1 MIMLQLTKLGGAELK
16 RLAFLIGSNNSGTKA
31 SLAASIW
38 RDLRA
43 PRRILRSESPTR
55 VLSIDMGIRNL
66 AFCVLDFTRS
76 RGQNAKAQ
84 SNPSVSVEQLTKTL
98 PSTLDSTSLVS
109 WQCLSVSSLDK
120 SVFSPSFPVKAPSP
134 TNTSTKPIKEA
145 FDPAT
150 FARLACRLVTAVLL
164 PYKPDVV
171 LIERQRHR
179 SGGSPS
185 VAEWTIRVNMFE
197 CMIHAVLETLRQHE
211 KTCTI
216 DSSWR
221 SPEVF
226 SADPKRVSQFWTM
239 EGHSDGD
246 TNDGEVMNHIT
257 DSTGRAAKKSEKIK
271 HAKIGVAEK
280 WLLSGLKTSEEARK
294 MRAAFLEMLERK
306 RSPKARKAKANKGS
320 NPTTIDLSSS
330 MTMDESTPDRIDL
343 VKLDD
348 LADCLLQGVAWLQW
362 EMNRSQIVQAVDMDQ
377 G

>member
-1 MIMLQLTKLGGAELK
+1 M
-16 RLAFLIGSNNSGTKA
+16 
-31 SLAASIW
+31 
-38 RDLRA
+38 
-43 PRRILRSESPTR
+43 
-55 VLSIDMGIRNL
+55 
-66 AFCVLDFTRS
+66 
-76 RGQNAKAQ
+76 
-84 SNPSVSVEQLTKTL
+84 
-98 PSTLDSTSLVS
+98 
-109 WQCLSVSSLDK
+109 
-120 SVFSPSFPVKAPSP
+120 
-134 TNTSTKPIKEA
+134 
-145 FDPAT
+145 
-150 FARLACRLVTAVLL
+150 
-164 PYKPDVV
+164 
-171 LIERQRHR
+171 
-179 SGGSPS
+179 
-185 VAEWTIRVNMFE
+185 
-197 CMIHAVLETLRQHE
+197 
-211 KTCTI
+211 
-216 DSSWR
+216 
-221 SPEVF
+221 F

-320 NPTTIDLSSS
+320 NSTTIDLSSS